1 VTTITEKKR
10 SAGAIFGFLFVVFAL
25 AAWRGM
31 DGAPVLAAACGV
43 AALACAAYLVWF
55 YVTPASVLSIAPTE
69 IRYGRPGKPGT
80 AIPRSAS
87 GHLAFHQG
95 FRRSG
100 WFLVSV
106 DAPDGPPI
114 LMTGFDM
121 NEVAAA
127 CIAQGWTFAEGEAAT
142 AS

>member
-1 VTTITEKKR
+1 MTTITEKKR
-10 SAGAIFGFLFVVFAL
+10 STGAIFGFLFVVFAL

-31 DGAPVLAAACGV
+31 DGAPVLAAAAAV
-43 AALACAAYLVWF
+43 AAIASAGYLAWTYL
-55 YVTPASVLSIAPTE
+55 TPAQVLAISAAE
-69 IRYGRPGKPGT
+69 IRLGKPGKPGT
-80 AIPRSAS
+80 VIARSAS
-87 GHLAFHQG
+87 GQLAFHQG

-127 CIAQGWTFAEGEAAT
+127 CVAQGWTFAAN
-142 AS
+142 S